1 MNWKPALEA
10 DARLAAKNALKIRA
24 AIAQSFD
31 SKRVL
36 LQYQQTQPIVTKNPT
51 QDRARARS
59 WAVMNINPNMQP
71 LKEVMLR
78 VWAEGYVTGE
88 AFADEQIKFAKEI
101 SKADGD
107 EFVDWKNWRPGDK
120 ATALLLRQPN
130 GFKKLLDS
138 QSITFKDFSNKTL
151 FDIGDALAG
160 AVELGLSPQRAAKQI
175 QQHVANPARALS
187 IAITEQNRAMSY
199 ATVNRFQ
206 DAGLEKME
214 WEVSS
219 PCAVCAQN
227 ANQVV
232 TIGQPFKSGVTQP
245 PQHPHC
251 RCVLLPVIPDYAEEG
266 AMPGAVVVTPPPAPV
281 VPAERV
287 IAPGS
292 DVFVPGAWT
301 ILSKEEIREG
311 IIDRYVAALPQ
322 KTRDEIAV
330 YVDDLRIAAP
340 DKALMKSGVVY
351 KNGPIQVNFYS
362 TGAKLPEKNKQKVID
377 TIEKL
382 QVMNPKK
389 KVTINIGQESSSKYG
404 WALLG
409 GERLWIT
416 PKTARGIIPDPS
428 EVGFKMPVLGQVS
441 RLEYTLAHE
450 WGHLIDE
457 GGGFAKSGVSFQSQK
472 TTDII
477 NEAKRQFPDAFV
489 SKYSLENSKEFY
501 AEMFT
506 EFFNSR
512 GLTDNPLV
520 QYMAK
525 ELGWKAP
532 GLRAKTPAPKV
543 APTKAVAFPTN
554 APKAKTLKAW
564 DKNEIIELSKIK
576 DSVAQPTQIWNGPEK
591 QYITAY
597 RQVGDPRLKAI
608 LEAQGFT
615 KTPTVVS
622 ATEYKT
628 LVEKGGIQVYR
639 GVTETTDL
647 TTAQM
652 IEQFKTG
659 DMFVGTGVIGN
670 GVYSGTDLGYVIK
683 YAGDKS
689 ENVIEMVLSPKAK
702 FIDAKDAE
710 EGAKALSGAFYDAA
724 FGRKY
729 ANPELGKVVDE
740 YIKTL
745 GSIPGSGEAATVY
758 RDKLRALGWLYHDP
772 GAYAATHGY
781 DGIKSIDED
790 GGVFVILNRGAVVVK
805 E

>member
-51 QDRARARS
+51 QDRARARA
-59 WAVMNINPNMQP
+59 WAVMNINPNMEP
-71 LKEVMLR
+71 LKEVMLK

-101 SKADGD
+101 SKADDDGI
-107 EFVDWKNWRPGDK
+107 VDWKNWRPGDR
-120 ATALLLRQPN
+120 ATALLLRQPG

-219 PCAVCAQN
+219 PCAICAQN

-232 TIGQPFKSGVTQP
+232 TIGQAFNSGATQP

-251 RCVLLPVIPDYAEEG
+251 RCVLLPVIPDYAEQG
-266 AMPGAVVVTPPPAPV
+266 AMPGAVVVTPPPTPV
-281 VPAERV
+281 VPAESV
-287 IAPGS
+287 IAPKS

-311 IIDRYVAALPQ
+311 IIDRYAAALPQ

-362 TGAKLPEKNKQKVID
+362 TGAKIPEKNKQKVID

-382 QVMNPKK
+382 QVINPKK

-416 PKTARGIIPDPS
+416 PKTARSIIPEPL
-428 EVGFKMPVLGQVS
+428 EVGFKMPVLAQVS

-457 GGGFAKSGVSFQSQK
+457 GGGFAKSGISFQAQK
-472 TTDII
+472 TTDVI

-532 GLRAKTPAPKV
+532 TLKVKPVAKPAYVPAKKTPDYFTPAKAQELEEGVPWRPNGENLYLKKV
-543 APTKAVAFPTN
+543 LDEQGF
-554 APKAKTLKAW
+554 
-564 DKNEIIELSKIK
+564 
-576 DSVAQPTQIWNGPEK
+576 NGKPVVVSPEDY
-591 QYITAY
+591 Q
-597 RQVGDPRLKAI
+597 KAI
-608 LEAQGFT
+608 DSGAVPLH
-615 KTPTVVS
+615 
-622 ATEYKT
+622 
-628 LVEKGGIQVYR
+628 R
-639 GVTETTDL
+639 GV
-647 TTAQM
+647 
-652 IEQFKTG
+652 
-659 DMFVGTGVIGN
+659 
-670 GVYSGTDLGYVIK
+670 
-683 YAGDKS
+683 AGDTPKQVDEFVS
-689 ENVIEMVLSPKAK
+689 QLLDGDTPYIGRGMFGDGTYFTDKPATALKFAKEDRVGNPINFGKTIEAALNPQARI
-702 FIDAKDAE
+702 IDLEDIRKQFQNTTTMTQAQKDLYFSYPQDFYEDASMWAASQ
-710 EGAKALSGAFYDAA
+710 GYDAI
-724 FGRKY
+724 RIT
-729 ANPELGKVVDE
+729 NPVVNWQTQNELPD
-740 YIKTL
+740 
-745 GSIPGSGEAATVY
+745 VY
-758 RDKLRALGWLYHDP
+758 
-772 GAYAATHGY
+772 T
-781 DGIKSIDED
+781 I
-790 GGVFVILNRGAVVVK
+790 ILNRTALIIK
-805 E
+805 EMP

>member
-51 QDRARARS
+51 QDRARARA

-71 LKEVMLR
+71 LKEVMLK

-88 AFADEQIKFAKEI
+88 AFADEQIKFAREI
-101 SKADGD
+101 SKADDDG
-107 EFVDWKNWRPGDK
+107 FVDWKNWRPGDK
-120 ATALLLRQPN
+120 ATALILQQPD
-130 GFKKLLDS
+130 GFKKLLAS
-138 QSITFKDFSNKTL
+138 QGLTFKDFSNKTL

-160 AVELGLSPQRAAKQI
+160 AIELGLSPQRAAKQI

-232 TIGQPFKSGVTQP
+232 TIGQSFKSGVTQP

-281 VPAERV
+281 VPAERL
-287 IAPGS
+287 IASGS

-301 ILSKEEIREG
+301 MLSKEEIREG

-322 KTRDEIAV
+322 KTRNEIAV
-330 YVDDLRIAAP
+330 YVDDLRIATP

-416 PKTARGIIPDPS
+416 PKTARSIIPDPS

-457 GGGFAKSGVSFQSQK
+457 GGGFAKSGVSFQAQK
-472 TTDII
+472 TTDVI

-489 SKYSLENSKEFY
+489 SNYSLENSKEFY

-532 GLRAKTPAPKV
+532 GVRATPVAGYTKAKNPPAYYLDDVEAAEARLKGYIPTKIREKDGAVVLDWSAASGGTGPENIQLKNLMREQGFLGKPRIVTADEFQKVIDQGATPIYRGMGAKT
-543 APTKAVAFPTN
+543 
-554 APKAKTLKAW
+554 
-564 DKNEIIELSKIK
+564 
-576 DSVAQPTQIWNGPEK
+576 Q
-591 QYITAY
+591 
-597 RQVGDPRLKAI
+597 
-608 LEAQGFT
+608 
-615 KTPTVVS
+615 
-622 ATEYKT
+622 
-628 LVEKGGIQVYR
+628 
-639 GVTETTDL
+639 
-647 TTAQM
+647 
-652 IEQFKTG
+652 EQ
-659 DMFVGTGVIGN
+659 
-670 GVYSGTDLGYVIK
+670 
-683 YAGDKS
+683 
-689 ENVIEMVLSPKAK
+689 
-702 FIDAKDAE
+702 
-710 EGAKALSGAFYDAA
+710 
-724 FGRKY
+724 
-729 ANPELGKVVDE
+729 VDE
-740 YIKTL
+740 YAQRLLAGDDPYIGRGFFGDGTYFASDRGIAERFAAQDVTGEIDFKFGEVLEGVLDPQAKVIDVEDLWKLRNDYVENMPYHGELAQMYEDDIGLFATTQ
-745 GSIPGSGEAATVY
+745 GYDAIVNKNPMIGYTSDGQRRYAPGSYYT
-758 RDKLRALGWLYHDP
+758 
-772 GAYAATHGY
+772 
-781 DGIKSIDED
+781 
-790 GGVFVILNRGAVVVK
+790 ILNRSALIMKGK
-805 E
+805 P

>member
-36 LQYQQTQPIVTKNPT
+36 LQYQQTQPIVTKNPS
-51 QDRARARS
+51 QDRARARA

-71 LKEVMLR
+71 LKEVMLK

-88 AFADEQIKFAKEI
+88 AFADEQIKFAREI
-101 SKADGD
+101 SKADDDG
-107 EFVDWKNWRPGDK
+107 FVDWKNWRPGDK
-120 ATALLLRQPN
+120 ATALLLEQPG
-130 GFKKLLDS
+130 GFKKLLAS
-138 QSITFKDFSNKTL
+138 QGLTFKDFSNKTL

-160 AVELGLSPQRAAKQI
+160 AIELGLSPQRAAKQI

-219 PCAVCAQN
+219 PCAICAQN

-232 TIGQPFKSGVTQP
+232 TIGQPFKSGATQP

-251 RCVLLPVIPDYAEEG
+251 RCVLLPVIPDYAEQG

-311 IIDRYVAALPQ
+311 IIDRYVQALPH
-322 KTRDEIAV
+322 KTREEIAV

-362 TGAKLPEKNKQKVID
+362 TGAKLPAKNKQKVID

-416 PKTARGIIPDPS
+416 PKTARSIIPEPV
-428 EVGFKMPVLGQVS
+428 EVGFKMPVLAQVS

-457 GGGFAKSGVSFQSQK
+457 GGGFAKSGVSFQAQK
-472 TTDII
+472 TIDVI

-532 GLRAKTPAPKV
+532 GIRAKTPAVIVNSEMPYPWNPTLKYTKPEEFLNPENYKFYAKELKEAAA
-543 APTKAVAFPTN
+543 APLAMRLGKN
-554 APKAKTLKAW
+554 TLKA
-564 DKNEIIELSKIK
+564 IIK
-576 DSVAQPTQIWNGPEK
+576 DKRFKSLNEVDTHFGGGTEVHKMYREAREKLENGTWGIPKDVQQPLYGYMDRKLTIPRTTGNTLQDPSVSMYGQIQVILKDDIKNRTT
-591 QYITAY
+591 ITL
-597 RQVGDPRLKAI
+597 GDSLNTKRTPVEVNQALEGN
-608 LEAQGFT
+608 LSEAQ
-615 KTPTVVS
+615 VS
-622 ATEYKT
+622 SAVDVGAYDYYEAQIHGGLSISDIKEIKLNGET
-628 LVEKGGIQVYR
+628 LTIAERQ
-639 GVTETTDL
+639 TLLEN
-647 TTAQM
+647 
-652 IEQFKTG
+652 
-659 DMFVGTGVIGN
+659 GVIIN
-670 GVYSGTDLGYVIK
+670 D
-683 YAGDKS
+683 
-689 ENVIEMVLSPKAK
+689 
-702 FIDAKDAE
+702 
-710 EGAKALSGAFYDAA
+710 
-724 FGRKY
+724 
-729 ANPELGKVVDE
+729 
-740 YIKTL
+740 
-745 GSIPGSGEAATVY
+745 
-758 RDKLRALGWLYHDP
+758 
-772 GAYAATHGY
+772 
-781 DGIKSIDED
+781 
-790 GGVFVILNRGAVVVK
+790 
-805 E
+805 